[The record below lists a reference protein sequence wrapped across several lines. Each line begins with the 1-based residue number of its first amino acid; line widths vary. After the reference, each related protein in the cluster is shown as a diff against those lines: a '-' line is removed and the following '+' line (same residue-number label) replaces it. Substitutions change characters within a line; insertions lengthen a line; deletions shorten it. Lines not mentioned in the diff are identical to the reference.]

1 MNHKLI
7 NNTAIMLADSLY
19 DSTYEMGFVSRAIVK
34 REFRENIQTLYKEKY
49 PNVIEIL
56 FTSDIRVCFTN
67 CRNQREHCHL
77 DNFDIYFSAPE
88 V

>member
-7 NNTAIMLADSLY
+7 NKTAIMLADSMY
-19 DSTYEMGFVSRAIVK
+19 DSMYTMDFVSRAIVK
-34 REFRENIQTLYKEKY
+34 REFRDNIQTLYKEKY

-67 CRNQREHCHL
+67 CRNQREHCQL

>member
-7 NNTAIMLADSLY
+7 NKTAIILA
-19 DSTYEMGFVSRAIVK
+19 DSTYEMGFISRGIVK
-34 REFRENIQTLYKEKY
+34 REFRENIQTLYQEKY
-49 PNVIEIL
+49 PNVIDIL
-56 FTSDIRVCFTN
+56 FTFDIRVCFTN
-67 CRNQREHCHL
+67 CINHREHCQL